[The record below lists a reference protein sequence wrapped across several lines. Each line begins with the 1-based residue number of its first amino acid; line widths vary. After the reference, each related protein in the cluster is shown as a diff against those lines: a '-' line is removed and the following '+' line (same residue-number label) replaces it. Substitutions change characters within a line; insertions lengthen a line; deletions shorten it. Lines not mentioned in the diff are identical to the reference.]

1 MHKTVIIIAGL
12 VLVLIIIV
20 AVISSVWPTQ
30 EERFIELGLL
40 GKDKTANA
48 YFSNENS
55 DINVGTLSSW
65 FIYLHNHLGYAQN
78 VSVRVKLLNSTAE
91 LPDDQENKPSNLNSF
106 VAFPLSLSVNQ
117 SVLVPFSWSI
127 LNAEEHNGSVVIDQ
141 LLVNNQP
148 VNIDA
153 LLSMNHSFIMVFELW
168 VQDNSSEEYVF
179 GWESEKGL
187 SSASV
192 NLWFNVVF
200 PSN

>member
-1 MHKTVIIIAGL
+1 M
-12 VLVLIIIV
+12 LIFIV

-78 VSVRVKLLNSTAE
+78 VSVRVKLLNSTME
-91 LPDDQENKPSNLNSF
+91 LPDDQENKPSNLTSF

-117 SVLVPFSWSI
+117 SVLIPFSWSI
-127 LNAEEHNGSVVIDQ
+127 KDSEVHNGSAVIDQ

-153 LLSMNHSFIMVFELW
+153 LISMNHSFIMVFELW
-168 VQDNSSEEYVF
+168 VQDNGSEEYIF

-192 NLWFNVVF
+192 NMWFNVVI

>member
-12 VLVLIIIV
+12 VLLLIVIV

-48 YFSNENS
+48 YFFNENS
-55 DINVGTLSSW
+55 DINVGILSSW

-78 VSVRVKLLNSTAE
+78 VSVRVKLLNSIME
-91 LPDDQENKPSNLNSF
+91 LPDDQENKPSNLTSF

-117 SVLVPFSWSI
+117 SVLIPFSWSI
-127 LNAEEHNGSVVIDQ
+127 MDAEAHNGSVVIDQ
-141 LLVNNQP
+141 LLVNDQP
-148 VNIDA
+148 VNIDT
-153 LLSMNHSFIMVFELW
+153 LISMNHSFIMVFELW

-192 NLWFNVVF
+192 NMWFNVVI